1 MTMKMIDRRTFLHTS
16 CLGIYSASFSLDHL
30 ISSLF
35 SDSIHREIF
44 QQKID
49 LAKTLRLSAYPF
61 PEIIVVIG
69 ESFVGTDYLSHSLE
83 SEGDEEL
90 RICLTGFDC
99 VTFCESVLAIAH
111 CIKSEN
117 YSYEYFKA
125 MLQRIRYEGG
135 IIDGYPSRLHYF
147 SDWIYENENRDFVR
161 EITREIGGILLKKK
175 IDFMT
180 MNRSSY
186 PKLSDQQ
193 IFSRIKKREE
203 IINNREHY
211 YLPKGILVGKERK
224 IESGDL
230 IAITTS
236 VKGLDISHTGIAV
249 WKEKLLKLL
258 HAPQDGEQVKITRD
272 SISDYLQKNKRHTG
286 IRVVRPVTPA

>member
-1 MTMKMIDRRTFLHTS
+1 MKMIDRRTFLRAS
-16 CLGIYSASFSLDHL
+16 CLGFFSFSFSFDHL

-35 SDSIHREIF
+35 TDANHREIF

-49 LAKTLRLSAYPF
+49 LAKTLRLSTYPF

-69 ESFVGTDYLSHSLE
+69 ESFIGTDYLSHSLE
-83 SEGDEEL
+83 SDGEEEL

-147 SDWIYENENRDFVR
+147 SDWIYENEKRGFVR
-161 EITREIGGILLKKK
+161 EITKEIGGILLKKK

-186 PKLSDQQ
+186 PKLSDPQ
-193 IFSRIKKREE
+193 IFSRIRKREVV
-203 IINNREHY
+203 INNREQY
-211 YLPKGILVGKERK
+211 YLPKESLISKVGK
-224 IESGDL
+224 IESGNI
-230 IAITTS
+230 IAITTT
-236 VKGLDISHTGIAV
+236 VKGLDISHTGIAI
-249 WKEKLLKLL
+249 WKDKQLKLL
-258 HAPQDGEQVKITRD
+258 HALQEGEQVRITKD
-272 SISDYLQKNKRHTG
+272 SLSDYLKKNKRHTG